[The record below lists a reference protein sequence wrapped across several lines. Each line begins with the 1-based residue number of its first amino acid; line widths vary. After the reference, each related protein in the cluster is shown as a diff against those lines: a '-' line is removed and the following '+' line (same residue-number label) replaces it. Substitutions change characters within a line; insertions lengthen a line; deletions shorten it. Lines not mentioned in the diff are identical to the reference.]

1 MKNARSRALSLLSS
15 LVALV
20 SVPAVAQASVPAGA
34 PSAVPGASSL
44 DAASRGRSG
53 ALKAAVV
60 LPGADLTGVLKLDDA
75 LKRELAARWTSPGRG
90 AAEVVAREL
99 KAPATPG
106 VWALDLGGT
115 ASPLTVITSAH
126 FDGSTS
132 HLNGYYIG
140 RYPAQAAR
148 RTGTY
153 APPVQFI
160 EVTKETQDTFVS
172 EHFQLRQFL
181 TKNQQDVW
189 PKYLVL
195 DLRLVDKLE
204 LVIQELRAAGHPAKR
219 MHVMSGY
226 RTPSYNAAGVGKG
239 GRATFSRHTYGDA
252 ADVWVDD
259 DGDGQLDDLN
269 RDGKLDVK
277 DAEVLASFVDRV
289 ESKYPEL
296 VGGHGVYRANRVH
309 GPFVHVDVRG
319 TPARWSKR

>member
-1 MKNARSRALSLLSS
+1 MKTARSRALSLLS
-15 LVALV
+15 ALT
-20 SVPAVAQASVPAGA
+20 ALASVPAA
-34 PSAVPGASSL
+34 AQAVVPPAASGASIL

-60 LPGADLTGVLKLDDA
+60 LPGADLAGVLKLDDA
-75 LKRELAARWTSPGRG
+75 LKRELSARWTSPGRG

-106 VWALDLGGT
+106 VWALDVGGT
-115 ASPLTVITSAH
+115 VSPLSIITSAY

-132 HLNGYYIG
+132 HLNGYHIG

-148 RTGTY
+148 RTGAY

-160 EVTKETQDTFVS
+160 EVTQETQDTFVS

-204 LVIQELRAAGHPAKR
+204 LVLQELRAAGFPARR

-226 RTPSYNAAGVGKG
+226 RTPSYNAKGVGKG

-289 ESKYPEL
+289 ETKYPEL